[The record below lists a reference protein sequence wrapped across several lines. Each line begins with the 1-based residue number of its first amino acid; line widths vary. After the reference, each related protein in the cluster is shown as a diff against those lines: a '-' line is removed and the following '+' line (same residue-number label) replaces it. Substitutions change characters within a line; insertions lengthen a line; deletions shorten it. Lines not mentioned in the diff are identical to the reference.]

1 MRKENIINM
10 FQEVK
15 ESALIKYE
23 QLSVE
28 EETLI

>member
-10 FQEVK
+10 FKEVK